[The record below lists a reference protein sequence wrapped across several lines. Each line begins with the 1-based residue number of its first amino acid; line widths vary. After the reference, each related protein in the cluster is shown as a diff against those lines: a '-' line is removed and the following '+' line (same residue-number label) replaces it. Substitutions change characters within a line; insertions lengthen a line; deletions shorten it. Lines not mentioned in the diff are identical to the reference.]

1 MDVGYLNLPVM
12 IAIWV
17 LLALSFVMIL
27 YSAYEGK
34 EIPFFRLVP
43 LIGFIIS
50 VYVVMSALVSVIPAY
65 GNDEVAIDYYAAY
78 LSLHGIN
85 PYVNANMANVFIFTH
100 FPKNMITPLLTG
112 GAVEY
117 FVYPALSAILFMPSV
132 MLGFPPYV
140 TLLAFNLIFVIVLYL
155 YYRREQFTD
164 YLPLLVIAILLDAE
178 YTMFSAG
185 GITDM
190 VWVTFIA
197 LSYIFRKNWMAAGA
211 FFGLALAFKQIP
223 VIILPFFMYFL
234 FRQEGYDLKKEIS
247 FLFFLAFAFLIP
259 NIPYIIMG
267 PHEWFTNVTLI
278 AKQPIIGVG
287 IGPSV
292 LSFAGFLYI
301 PSAVFSIAVIAALVL
316 FLYFY
321 IIKFDR
327 LRYAF
332 FAFPVVIFLLNYRAL
347 ENYIIYW
354 PMFFL
359 LVLPDILKKDST
371 VPTVP
376 AVVASAKA
384 QGKKA
389 LSSILTR
396 IRASRKVV
404 NLMIVFFII
413 AAAAAS
419 AGYEFVR
426 TPTVHSP
433 FSIMNVTGSGD
444 PYQIPG
450 KITSLTVEMNYTP
463 VEGGPAQFTV
473 YYRIFTDSKIN
484 NVNSLL
490 WSSGNSLSRG
500 FSNVTIYP
508 DTSSDLLG
516 YNTSFVLEAY
526 YGNYTSFLNVKGI
539 SEFTTV
545 NFANPGLNYP
555 TYSGSKP
562 YPGWKLKSS
571 GSSMS
576 TNYSYLPSG
585 IYMNMKMPQNN
596 NSWGHMEMTSSY
608 NITYLAEHGYSLDY
622 NIWNSDT
629 NISSSFSNGSM
640 RQFVGVRL
648 TFDSG
653 TEEIWIGYN
662 STAGYQWNFIDRN
675 EQVIIQNSTDINFS
689 MVYSM
694 GQAYNWN
701 FHDAT
706 FSFYIGTSGSG
717 GTFHAGFS
725 ISSLSN
731 GTARLSTGSNHGV
744 NQEFN
749 YGIYD
754 ASLDFTNFE
763 ARPVV

>member
-1 MDVGYLNLPVM
+1 MDVGYLNIPVM
-12 IAIWV
+12 VAIWV
-17 LLALSFVMIL
+17 LLALSFVMIM

-43 LIGFIIS
+43 LLGFILS
-50 VYVVMSALVSVIPAY
+50 VYVVMSALVSIIPAY

-85 PYVNANMANVFIFTH
+85 PYINANMANVFVFTD
-100 FPKNMITPLLTG
+100 FPRSMITPLLTG

-117 FVYPALSAILFMPSV
+117 FVYPALSAILFMPAV
-132 MLGFPPYV
+132 IFGFPPYV
-140 TLLAFNLIFVIVLYL
+140 MLLAFNLVFVIVLYL

-197 LSYIFRKNWMAAGA
+197 LSYIFRKNWMIAGA

-234 FRQEGYDLKKEIS
+234 YRQEGYDLKKEIL

-259 NIPYIIMG
+259 NIPYIVMG

-278 AKQPIIGVG
+278 AQQPIIGVG

-301 PSAVFSIAVIAALVL
+301 PSTVFSIAVIATLLL

-321 IIKFDR
+321 IVKFDKV
-327 LRYAF
+327 RYAF

-359 LVLPDILKKDST
+359 LVLPDVLKKDRSLPE
-371 VPTVP
+371 VQ
-376 AVVASAKA
+376 SAPRV
-384 QGKKA
+384 QGGKI
-389 LSSILTR
+389 LSRVLPQ
-396 IRASRKVV
+396 IRANRKVV
-404 NLMIVFFII
+404 NMMVVFFII

-419 AGYEFVR
+419 AGYEFVS
-426 TPTVHSP
+426 TPDVHSP
-433 FSIMNVTGSGD
+433 FSIMNVTSSGD
-444 PYQIPG
+444 PYNIPG

-463 VEGGPAQFTV
+463 QEGGPAQYTV
-473 YYRIFTDSKIN
+473 YYRIFTNSKID

-490 WSSGNSLSRG
+490 WSAGNPLQRG
-500 FSNVTIYP
+500 YSNVTIYP
-508 DTSSDLLG
+508 DTSSDLLS

-526 YGNYTSFLNVKGI
+526 YGNYTSFLDVKPI
-539 SEFTTV
+539 SQFTSV
-545 NFANPGLNYP
+545 NFPNPGMNYP
-555 TYSGSKP
+555 TYTRSEP
-562 YPGWKLKSS
+562 YAGWKLKTTGGTST
-571 GSSMS
+571 

-585 IYMNMKMPQNN
+585 IYMNIGLAKNN
-596 NSWGHMEMTSSY
+596 NSWNDMALTCNFNLLYM
-608 NITYLAEHGYSLDY
+608 AEHGYTLNY
-622 NIWNSDT
+622 ELWKTAT

-640 RQFVGVRL
+640 RQFAGVKM
-648 TFDSG
+648 TFDYG
-653 TEEIWIGYN
+653 NEAIWIGYN
-662 STAGYQWNFIDRN
+662 NSSSYTWNFIDRN

-689 MVYSM
+689 MIYSL
-694 GQAYNWN
+694 GSAYNWS
-701 FHDAT
+701 FQDAT
-706 FSFYIGTSGSG
+706 FSFYIGTSGPSG
-717 GTFHAGFS
+717 MFHAGFS
-725 ISSLSN
+725 IISLSN
-731 GTARLSTGSNHGV
+731 GTATISSIHDHSGI
-744 NQEFN
+744 QAFN
-749 YGIYD
+749 YSVND
-754 ASLDFTNFE
+754 SSLDFTYFE